1 MPFWSDSSKAE
12 NYKAKL
18 EHKMC
23 IAKETPEPVFD
34 LADCNLSDVPSGVF
48 SMCRVFLKE
57 TLLLQNN
64 QLTSLQG
71 GGSLTDLSH
80 LQVLNLMNNKLSSL
94 PEDIGHLTHLQ
105 DLNVENNRL
114 KKLPVSFRNLQNLH
128 YLNLKG
134 NKLTAFPM
142 SVCLLLNLQSLN
154 ICDNPK
160 IKTLPKEL
168 GCLEFLKSLLIDAE
182 CFSYPPQDI
191 CVRGTECIMRFL
203 CQAIGKEYSISSP
216 ANSPSQTTD
225 DGANN
230 SSTSQKLVQCVEI
243 SSPSEQR
250 QQDLLMMEEALK
262 ESYEMQ
268 SASIVDAT
276 TKRQKLLQDI
286 AQEQERMENEIMLL
300 QSKKEKERQNLLS
313 ILANV
318 EDHSAKLIEQ
328 LMSLNDRTKSLSRM
342 LEVLEKDRL
351 ENELF
356 CIKQEEVEQLRKKEI
371 LEAMTE
377 MLQCEENQR
386 KHEARKFSVVEQLQ
400 NDENES
406 YSKLHNLF
414 QEREMDQQI
423 LINELLEEE
432 QYQKEAF
439 KALQLQKDLQHQEII
454 HQIYLIEK
462 ELANLTMAEVKK
474 KDFKLNSEV
483 NVLAEHRT
491 ALAYLLSDLLA
502 AKKKR
507 EEELKKRLQEM
518 DLLRAHEAEDFWL
531 IQYQKLLDRK
541 PKDIIY
547 SELEMDSEV
556 KYVLMEASAH
566 SYLPLFAVKGVTF
579 SQLVNYTVKD
589 LKAIGVLD
597 EDMCDEILAKALENF
612 KNVGGDGSKT
622 PDMPKPS
629 APPDESPTEVQ
640 PSAPLLSPDTEAKLW
655 CQTECVICLDVES
668 SAVFLPCGH
677 VCCCLKC
684 SGGIELCPMCR
695 TAITSKFVLTA
706 T

>member
-128 YLNLKG
+128 YLNLK
-134 NKLTAFPM
+134 
-142 SVCLLLNLQSLN
+142 
-154 ICDNPK
+154 
-160 IKTLPKEL
+160 
-168 GCLEFLKSLLIDAE
+168 
-182 CFSYPPQDI
+182 
-191 CVRGTECIMRFL
+191 
-203 CQAIGKEYSISSP
+203 AIGKEYSISSP

-243 SSPSEQR
+243 SSPSASYLQYQRAKEQR